1 MAPVVAGAKGQGLG
15 FMQAVGVGSGE
26 LRLVVFGE
34 KVDRTAVGT
43 VVVELPGPFLEVF
56 HGDARIILEDVT
68 ATAQDQGADFAEIDF
83 VHEVGGRLHVGSERA
98 ETAHEG
104 ERSRLCVQAV
114 VAEVGRE
121 VVDCFGLAVGAT
133 EFHFDAGNRFR
144 VGGLGG
150 VSGRILEMAG
160 GIELHGA
167 DGCDLVASTGGKEHH

>member
-43 VVVELPGPFLEVF
+43 VVVELPSPFLKVF
-56 HGDARIILEDVT
+56 HRDARIILEDVA

-98 ETAHEG
+98 ETAYEG
-104 ERSRLCVQAV
+104 
-114 VAEVGRE
+114 
-121 VVDCFGLAVGAT
+121 
-133 EFHFDAGNRFR
+133 
-144 VGGLGG
+144 
-150 VSGRILEMAG
+150 
-160 GIELHGA
+160 
-167 DGCDLVASTGGKEHH
+167 